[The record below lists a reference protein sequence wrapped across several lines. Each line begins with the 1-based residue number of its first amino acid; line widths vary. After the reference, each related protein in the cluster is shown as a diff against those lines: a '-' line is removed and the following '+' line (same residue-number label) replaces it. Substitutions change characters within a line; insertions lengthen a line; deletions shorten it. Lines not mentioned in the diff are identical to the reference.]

1 MGETATGTVERTV
14 DPGGVVDT
22 DILVDALRRV
32 PAAVTFL
39 RDAERYLTVAAITQ
53 MELLQG
59 CRNLAELR
67 RVEQF
72 LRRFA
77 VRSLSELIGGI
88 GTSLMRRYRLS
99 HGLLLPDALIAAT
112 AIEYDVTLYAKNVLS
127 YLLLLPCAAC
137 IASHSFGAV
146 YGISIWS
153 MPRGASASITALATA
168 GGAPLQPASPTP
180 LTPSGW
186 NGFGVT
192 VSPRMSGGIS
202 LARGTA

>member
-1 MGETATGTVERTV
+1 MGETATGAVERTV

-32 PAAVTFL
+32 PTAVTFL
-39 RDAERYLTVAAITQ
+39 RDAERYLTVAAITH
-53 MELLQG
+53 MELIQG

-112 AIEYDVTLYAKNVLS
+112 AIEYDVTLYTKNVRHFQMI
-127 YLLLLPCAAC
+127 P
-137 IASHSFGAV
+137 G
-146 YGISIWS
+146 
-153 MPRGASASITALATA
+153 
-168 GGAPLQPASPTP
+168 
-180 LTPSGW
+180 LTVVRPY
-186 NGFGVT
+186 
-192 VSPRMSGGIS
+192 
-202 LARGTA
+202 